1 MSRRPPTVPPDHAL
15 VMTPPSTARPEGSR
29 LFAAAIASAVASVL
43 FGASVVATRYVVG
56 QTQPVSLA
64 FLRYG
69 IATLCLLP
77 IVARLRTTPIARRDL
92 FGIGALGALFFGLFP
107 WCFSAALTY
116 SPSARVAIEAAAG
129 PMVTLIISRLRGYD
143 HITPTKLVGQI
154 LAFGGLYLALRSP
167 SGAQI
172 DPSQVWKGDALMVI
186 VVLCGAIYN
195 VFSRPYLKR
204 YASLQVTLYSMA
216 AGALVLAPIAASKGL
231 FNTVPHFS
239 MTGWFAVL
247 YLGSMGGALGF
258 GLWIWA
264 LEHSSPSRVAVF
276 LTLNPITAIVL
287 GATLLHEPITALF
300 VIGLCGVLAGILLTN
315 FRPRSDT
322 AELFVVAGE

>member
-1 MSRRPPTVPPDHAL
+1 
-15 VMTPPSTARPEGSR
+15 MTTPSTAQSEGPR
-29 LFAAAIASAVASVL
+29 LFAAAIASAAASVL
-43 FGASVVATRYVVG
+43 FGASVVATRFVVA

-64 FLRYG
+64 FLRYC

-77 IVARLRTTPIARRDL
+77 IVARLRTTPIVRRDL

-129 PMVTLIISRLRGYD
+129 PMVTLIISRLKGYD

-154 LAFGGLYLALRSP
+154 LAFGGLYLALKSP
-167 SGAQI
+167 SGTHI
-172 DPSQVWKGDALMVI
+172 DPTQVWKGDALMVI
-186 VVLCGAIYN
+186 VVVCGAIYN

-231 FNTVPHFS
+231 FSTVPHFS

-287 GATLLHEPITALF
+287 GAALLQEPITALF

-315 FRPRSDT
+315 YRPRTDT